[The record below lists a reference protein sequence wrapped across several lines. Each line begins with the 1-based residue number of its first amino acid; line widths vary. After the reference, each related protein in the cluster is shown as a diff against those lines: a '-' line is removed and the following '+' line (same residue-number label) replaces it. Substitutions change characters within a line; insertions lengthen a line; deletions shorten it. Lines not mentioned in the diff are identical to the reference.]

1 MEVRALTTSTRLI
14 TAGAGLAALMVVL
27 VGTASAARAAG
38 PGCNAY
44 IRGEDYNSTVD
55 IGGCRMSVKELDI
68 TFPQPVTVSKTY
80 TLNGY
85 GSSRTG
91 KAGQRNATTVAYKF
105 ATPLAP
111 GSTGI
116 IAHHGASY
124 SSWFAITI
132 QPALAAG
139 EHVKITAVGTDGTKQ
154 NFVTVVHA
162 DPN

>member
-1 MEVRALTTSTRLI
+1 LVA
-14 TAGAGLAALMVVL
+14 AGAGLAALTAVA
-27 VGTASAARAAG
+27 VGTASATRAAG

-55 IGGCRMSVKELDI
+55 IGGCRMSVKEIDI

-85 GSSRTG
+85 GSTMTG
-91 KAGQRNATTVAYKF
+91 RAGQRNATTTVYRF

-111 GSTGI
+111 GSTRI
-116 IAHHGASY
+116 IAHHGAAY

-139 EHVKITAVGTDGTKQ
+139 EHVKITAVGTDGAKQ
-154 NFVTVVHA
+154 SFVTVVHA